1 MRRLITLCFA
11 ILLTC
16 SACTET
22 GGTHARA
29 VYVLLDVSQSY
40 NTRLDAANPVINY
53 LLSTLVSGDSLTVA
67 SIDDASFTEQD
78 VIAKVTF
85 DDRPSVANEQ
95 KRALR
100 SKLNRFFEDRHPSDK
115 TDVSGALL
123 QAAQDLDESGAGRRY
138 ILMFS
143 DLQQDLPRGY
153 VRKSRLPLDGTQVI
167 AVDVTKLRTDNIN
180 PQNYLDRLQH
190 WQQLVTKDG
199 GRWQVVNDMSHLDR
213 VFD

>member
-1 MRRLITLCFA
+1 
-11 ILLTC
+11 
-16 SACTET
+16 
-22 GGTHARA
+22 
-29 VYVLLDVSQSY
+29 
-40 NTRLDAANPVINY
+40 

-95 KRALR
+95 KRAMR

-138 ILMFS
+138 ILVFS
-143 DLQQDLPRGY
+143 DLQQDLPKGY
-153 VRKSRLPLDGTQVI
+153 VRKSRLPLDGMQVI
-167 AVDVTKLRTDNIN
+167 AVDVTKLHTDNVN

-190 WQQLVTKDG
+190 WQQLVTADG
-199 GRWQVVNDMSHLDR
+199 GHWQVVNDMSHLDR